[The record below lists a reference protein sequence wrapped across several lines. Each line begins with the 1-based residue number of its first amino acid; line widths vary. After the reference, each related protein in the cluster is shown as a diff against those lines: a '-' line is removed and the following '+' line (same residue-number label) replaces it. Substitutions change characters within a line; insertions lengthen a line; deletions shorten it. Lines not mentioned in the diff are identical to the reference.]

1 MTIFDFT
8 LPARLACSLLPVL
21 IFLSILI
28 WLDSFKLIRLRVVLQ
43 ALLFGALAALV
54 SLLVNLGAF
63 HFFAPDLKLYARYVA
78 PAFEEFC
85 KALYVIYLIKTS
97 RVGFLVDS
105 AILGFAVGAGFAC
118 VENIYYLQS
127 LEDPNIL
134 LWIIRGFG
142 TAVMHGGTTAIF
154 ALLSRQ
160 TSDRTASASARVFLL
175 PLAAVIVLHSCFNH
189 FFLPP
194 VLSTITLLL
203 ALPLLMAMVFRR
215 SEIGTRRWL
224 ELGFDTD
231 QELLD
236 LLTTE
241 KMSGSRIGVYLQS
254 LRNTF
259 PGEIMADIL
268 CWLRLRLELS
278 IKAKGFLLLREAGFS
293 PAPDPEV
300 SSAFEELHYLE
311 KSIGKTG
318 MLALKPFVSVSNR
331 DLWQLQMLKQK
342 T

>member
-1 MTIFDFT
+1 MPI
-8 LPARLACSLLPVL
+8 LARVIISLLPVL
-21 IFLSILI
+21 VFLGGLMV
-28 WLDSFKLIRLRVVLQ
+28 LDSFKLIRFRVVLH
-43 ALLFGALAALV
+43 ALCFGGLAALA
-54 SLLVNLGAF
+54 SMLVTQSAF
-63 HFFAPDLKLYARYVA
+63 HFFAPDLKMYARYVA
-78 PAFEEFC
+78 PALEESC

-97 RVGFLVDS
+97 RVGFMVDS

-127 LEDPNIL
+127 LEDSNIL

-142 TAVMHGGTTAIF
+142 TAVMHGGATAIF
-154 ALLSRQ
+154 AILSRQ
-160 TSDRTASASARVFLL
+160 ASDRAASTSLRVFVAPLL
-175 PLAAVIVLHSCFNH
+175 AVIVLHSFFNH

-203 ALPLLMAMVFRR
+203 ALPLLMVIVFRH
-215 SEIGTRRWL
+215 SEIATRDWL

-241 KMSGSRIGVYLQS
+241 KISGSRIGVYLQS

-293 PAPDPEV
+293 PAPDPEI
-300 SSAFEELHYLE
+300 SSAFEELRYLE

-318 MLALKPFVSVSNR
+318 MLALKPFVSVSAR

>member
-1 MTIFDFT
+1 LNAIDFF

-21 IFLSILI
+21 IFLAILI
-28 WLDSFKLIRLRVVLQ
+28 WLDSFKLIRFRVVLH
-43 ALLFGALAALV
+43 ALFFGGLAALA
-54 SLLVNLGAF
+54 SLLINLSMF
-63 HFFAPDLKLYARYVA
+63 HFFAPDLKMYARYVA
-78 PAFEEFC
+78 PVLEESC
-85 KALYVIYLIKTS
+85 KALYVVYLIRTS
-97 RVGFLVDS
+97 RVGFMVDS
-105 AILGFAVGAGFAC
+105 AILGFTLGAGFAC

-142 TAVMHGGTTAIF
+142 TAVMHGGATAIF
-154 ALLSRQ
+154 AILSRQ
-160 TSDRTASASARVFLL
+160 ASDRAASTSLRVFLV
-175 PLAAVIVLHSCFNH
+175 PLVAVIALHSFFNH

-203 ALPLLMAMVFRR
+203 ALPLLMAVVFQR
-215 SEIGTRRWL
+215 SESATRHWL

-241 KMSGSRIGVYLQS
+241 KMSGSRIGAYLQA

-268 CWLRLRLELS
+268 CLLRLRLELS

-293 PAPDPEV
+293 PAPDPEI
-300 SSAFEELHYLE
+300 SSAFEELRYLE

-318 MLALKPFVSVSNR
+318 MLAIKPFVSVSNR
-331 DLWQLQMLKQK
+331 DLWQLQMLKQN
-342 T
+342 